1 MAETLLTFQ
10 SQLSGVMETVFKA
23 ALYEITRLVE
33 DSFVEE
39 VTRYRSQVQ
48 VLKKRLKRQ
57 EERKERCADCGR
69 VGLPDENK
77 PTETEKVL
85 KQESVLHE
93 VAPGSLKT
101 TAETRSEE
109 IEEAN
114 PEVHGSMKTTQTS
127 GVQVE
132 KSDKIFKEEALQN
145 TPEVSGSREWG
156 LSTGDAS
163 SLPGPSKPFSLQ
175 SSKGQVNWETGFD
188 QRPSSQGGSPEP
200 LFQNRYGIN
209 ELDDFDKTGHRD
221 NNAINMADFGGLRDS
236 PTHLADDLNYA
247 GHHNE
252 DLEAPSGSEHQ
263 CFPAGSTQNKK
274 SETSAAAA
282 SPLRTNE
289 GRGEFSC
296 FLIDEE
302 GYLQDPN
309 VRYADQV
316 SGESGGRVNF
326 HGQGVRF
333 NPSLDGTNMY
343 EASDAF
349 SGTLNLEHGLQH
361 QTVGGGGRSSS
372 NNQGFTSFP
381 ESGSLKTNNQTHRDT
396 ELEPLYSCN
405 QHTRTTAQACHPKV
419 HQRTH
424 TGPGL
429 HLCNHCGKG
438 FSSFVDLKTHKCCQT
453 VDKPYCCAVCGNKFS
468 RLWNLKLHQRIHT
481 QEKPHRCN
489 MCDKSFTRADI
500 LKVHQRIHTG
510 ERPYCCAL
518 CGQSFKRLDHLK
530 THRRKHVT
538 AL

>member
-39 VTRYRSQVQ
+39 VMRYRSQVQ

-69 VGLPDENK
+69 VDEHK

-85 KQESVLHE
+85 KQEIFLHE
-93 VAPGSLKT
+93 EANSSLET
-101 TAETRSEE
+101 TAETIREE

-114 PEVHGSMKTTQTS
+114 PEVHSSMKTSQTS
-127 GVQVE
+127 DVQT
-132 KSDKIFKEEALQN
+132 DRIFKEEAQN
-145 TPEVSGSREWG
+145 TSEVCESQEWS

-175 SSKGQVNWETGFD
+175 SSKGQVNWEAGFD
-188 QRPSSQGGSPEP
+188 QRPESSQDGRSGGSPEP
-200 LFQNRYGIN
+200 LFHNRYGIN
-209 ELDDFDKTGHRD
+209 ELEDFDKTGHRD
-221 NNAINMADFGGLRDS
+221 NSAINMADFDGLQDS
-236 PTHLADDLNYA
+236 PHHLADDLNYV
-247 GHHNE
+247 GHPNE
-252 DLEAPSGSEHQ
+252 DMEAPGGSEHQ
-263 CFPAGSTQNKK
+263 CFPAGSSQNKK
-274 SETSAAAA
+274 TESSAAA
-282 SPLRTNE
+282 SPLRPNE

-309 VRYADQV
+309 VRYTDQV
-316 SGESGGRVNF
+316 AGDSGSRVNF

-333 NPSLDGTNMY
+333 NPSLDGTESMY
-343 EASDAF
+343 EP
-349 SGTLNLEHGLQH
+349 SGSFTSTLNLEHRLQH
-361 QTVGGGGRSSS
+361 QTVGGGGRSNS

-381 ESGSLKTNNQTHRDT
+381 ESVSLKTYKQTHRDT
-396 ELEPLYSCN
+396 ELGPPYSCN
-405 QHTRTTAQACHPKV
+405 QHARTTPQACHPKV

-438 FSSFVDLKTHKCCQT
+438 FSSFVDLKAHKCCQT
-453 VDKPYCCAVCGNKFS
+453 GDKPYCCTVCGNKFS

-500 LKVHQRIHTG
+500 LKVHQRTHTG
-510 ERPYCCAL
+510 ERPYCCTL

-530 THRRKHVT
+530 SHRRKHVT
-538 AL
+538 DL